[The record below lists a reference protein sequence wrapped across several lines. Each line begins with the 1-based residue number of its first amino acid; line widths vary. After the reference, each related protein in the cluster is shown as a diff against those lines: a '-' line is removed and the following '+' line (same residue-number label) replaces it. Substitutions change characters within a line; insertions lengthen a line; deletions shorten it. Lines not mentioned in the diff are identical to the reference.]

1 MWRNRCLSLGR
12 RMIPVAVASLFALV
26 VLGGSESRDT
36 QAAESE
42 PVAPDGGG
50 VTTLR
55 MTPDAMAAIGL
66 KTEPATKS
74 RLQLPLQMSGRVT
87 YDQNRFARVSAP
99 IAGRVKS
106 FRANIGDRVKQG
118 EPLAFIESPEIGR
131 AQSDYLRAAAERDVA
146 DRAFE
151 RAKVLFDKKGVS
163 RGEVQ
168 RLEGEALRAR
178 AAVQE
183 ATHHLTILGFTEE
196 AVARLGETGAVETAM
211 PLVSPLSGVV
221 VRQEAM
227 TGAGVEPTQMLYL
240 VADLSVVWVEA
251 NVHERDLARVRA
263 GQSAE
268 VRVQAYP
275 DQIFSGRVKT
285 LGLAL
290 DEQTRTLMVRIV
302 LPNRGETLNPG
313 MLAQVNLLTDEAGE
327 VVTVP
332 AEAVQRDG
340 ERSLVFVEQAP
351 GVFAVREVTVGRTAG
366 NRTEIRAGVEPGEKV
381 VTTGSFRL
389 KSDMKKT
396 EMEAG

>member
-1 MWRNRCLSLGR
+1 MWSIQGLTVGR
-12 RMIPVAVASLFALV
+12 GMIPAALAGLLTLA
-26 VLGGSESRDT
+26 VLGCSGSGDT
-36 QAAESE
+36 QAAEPE
-42 PVAPDGGG
+42 AVGPDVGG
-50 VTTLR
+50 VKTLR
-55 MTPDAMAAIGL
+55 MAPDAMAAIGL
-66 KTEPATKS
+66 KTETATRD
-74 RLQLPLQMSGRVT
+74 RLQLPLPVSGRVT
-87 YDQNRFARVSAP
+87 YDQNRFAHVSAP
-99 IAGRVKS
+99 IAGRVQS
-106 FRANIGDRVKQG
+106 FRAQIGDRVKRG

-131 AQSDYLRAAAERDVA
+131 AQSDYLRALAERDVA

-151 RAKVLFDKKGVS
+151 RAKVLLEKKGVS

-168 RLEGEALRAR
+168 RFEGEALRAR

-183 ATHHLTILGFTEE
+183 ATHHLSILGFSDE
-196 AVARLGETGAVETAM
+196 AVARLGATGAIETAM

-221 VRQEAM
+221 VRHEAL
-227 TGAGVEPTQMLYL
+227 TGAGVDPTQMLYL

-251 NVHERDLARVRA
+251 NVHERDLAQVRA
-263 GQSAE
+263 GQSAQI
-268 VRVQAYP
+268 RVQAYP
-275 DQIFSGRVKT
+275 DQVFAGRVET
-285 LGLAL
+285 LGRAL

-302 LPNRGETLNPG
+302 VPNRGDALKPG
-313 MLAQVNLLTDEAGE
+313 MLAQVGLLTDATGEA
-327 VVTVP
+327 VTVP

-340 ERSLVFVEQAP
+340 ERFLVFVEQAP